1 MLKLKRIIKM
11 KIKYLILL
19 GLISGCASYSNY
31 QPVVDVSNN
40 ANNVN
45 LQKDMVECRQ
55 LAEQASNNPDATRN
69 IIGSTIL
76 GAGLGSL
83 AGLAFSAPA
92 QGAIIGG
99 VGSVGISGAREAIN
113 SDNQFKQAYINCLR
127 SRGHNVIN

>member
-1 MLKLKRIIKM
+1 M

-55 LAEQASNNPDATRN
+55 LAEQASNNPDAARN
-69 IIGSTIL
+69 IIGSTVL
-76 GAGLGSL
+76 GSGLGALGGLAFNNPAGGAIVGSVAGLGM
-83 AGLAFSAPA
+83 
-92 QGAIIGG
+92 
-99 VGSVGISGAREAIN
+99 SGAREAIN